1 MQNLSRKLTLEQID
15 KKIKQISS
23 LSKLPQPLEGQI
35 YNIRQA
41 LDISL
46 KQLGNKMHITPAGV
60 KEMENREKNGSI
72 SLNGLKDF
80 ASAMNLKFVYA
91 FIPNDG
97 SLEKM
102 IEKRAFEIAQQIV
115 LKTSHTMAL
124 EDQQNNPARIK
135 KAIKARAQQI
145 KNEMPKYLWDQN

>member
-1 MQNLSRKLTLEQID
+1 MQNLTNKLTLEQID
-15 KKIKQISS
+15 KKLKKFSPLVKTS
-23 LSKLPQPLEGQI
+23 LPTEGWI
-35 YNIRQA
+35 FNIRQA
-41 LDISL
+41 LGISL
-46 KQLGNKMHITPAGV
+46 KQLGKKLKLTPAGV

-102 IEKRAFEIAQQIV
+102 IEKRALEIAKQIV

-124 EDQQNNPARIK
+124 EDQQNEPSRLN
-135 KAIKARAQQI
+135 KAIKDRAQQI
-145 KNEMPKYLWDQN
+145 KNEMPKYLWD

>member
-1 MQNLSRKLTLEQID
+1 MQNLTNKLTLEQVD

-23 LSKLPQPLEGQI
+23 LSKISLPAEGWI

-41 LDISL
+41 IGISL

-60 KEMENREKNGSI
+60 KEMEKREKNNSI
-72 SLNGLKDF
+72 TIKSLKDF
-80 ASAMNLKFVYA
+80 AASLELRFVYG
-91 FIPNDG
+91 FIPKDG

-102 IEKRAFEIAQQIV
+102 IEKRALEIARQIV

-124 EDQQNNPARIK
+124 EDQQNEPARIK
-135 KAIKARAQQI
+135 KAIQDRAQQI
-145 KNEMPKYLWDQN
+145 KNEMPKYLWD

>member
-1 MQNLSRKLTLEQID
+1 MQNLVNKLTLEQID

-23 LSKLPQPLEGQI
+23 LSKLPLPAEGWI

-41 LDISL
+41 LGISL

-60 KEMENREKNGSI
+60 KEMEKRESNDSI
-72 SLNGLKDF
+72 TIKSLKDF
-80 ASAMNLKFVYA
+80 AASLDLKFVYG
-91 FIPNDG
+91 FIPIDG

-102 IEKRAFEIAQQIV
+102 IEKRALEIAQQIV

-124 EDQQNNPARIK
+124 EDQQNNTARIK
-135 KAIKARAQQI
+135 KAIKDRAQQI
-145 KNEMPKYLWDQN
+145 KNEMPKYLWD

>member
-1 MQNLSRKLTLEQID
+1 MQNLANKLTLEQID

-23 LSKLPQPLEGQI
+23 LSKLSIPSEGWI

-41 LDISL
+41 LGISL

-60 KEMENREKNGSI
+60 KEMEKRESNDSI
-72 SLNGLKDF
+72 TIKSLKDF
-80 ASAMNLKFVYA
+80 ASALDLKFVYG
-91 FIPNDG
+91 FIPKDG

-102 IEKRAFEIAQQIV
+102 IEKRALEIAQQIV

-124 EDQQNNPARIK
+124 EDQQNNPVRIK
-135 KAIKARAQQI
+135 KAIKDRAQQI
-145 KNEMPKYLWDQN
+145 KNEMPKYLWD

>member
-1 MQNLSRKLTLEQID
+1 
-15 KKIKQISS
+15 
-23 LSKLPQPLEGQI
+23 
-35 YNIRQA
+35 
-41 LDISL
+41 
-46 KQLGNKMHITPAGV
+46 MHITPAGV

-102 IEKRAFEIAQQIV
+102 IENRAFEIAQQIV
-115 LKTSHTMAL
+115 LKASHTMAL

-145 KNEMPKYLWDQN
+145 NNEMPKYLWD

>member
-1 MQNLSRKLTLEQID
+1 MQNLTNKLTLEQID
-15 KKIKQISS
+15 KKLKIFSPLVKTP
-23 LSKLPQPLEGQI
+23 LPAEGWI
-35 YNIRQA
+35 FNIRQA
-41 LDISL
+41 LGISL
-46 KQLGNKMHITPAGV
+46 KQLGKKLKLTPAGV

-115 LKTSHTMAL
+115 LKASHTMAL

-145 KNEMPKYLWDQN
+145 NNEMPKYLWD

>member
-1 MQNLSRKLTLEQID
+1 MKNLANKLTLEQID
-15 KKIKQISS
+15 KKIMIFSPLIKTS
-23 LSKLPQPLEGQI
+23 LPVEGWI
-35 YNIRQA
+35 FNIRQA
-41 LDISL
+41 LGISL
-46 KQLGNKMHITPAGV
+46 KQLGKKLKLTPAGV

-145 KNEMPKYLWDQN
+145 KNEMPKYLWD

>member
-1 MQNLSRKLTLEQID
+1 MQNLTNKLTLEQID
-15 KKIKQISS
+15 KKLKIFSPLVKTS
-23 LSKLPQPLEGQI
+23 LPAEGWI
-35 YNIRQA
+35 FNIRQA
-41 LDISL
+41 LGISL
-46 KQLGNKMHITPAGV
+46 KQLGKKLKLTPAGV

-80 ASAMNLKFVYA
+80 AAAMNLKFVYA

-102 IEKRAFEIAQQIV
+102 IENRAFEIARQIV
-115 LKTSHTMAL
+115 LKTSHSMAL

-135 KAIKARAQQI
+135 KAIKDRAQQI
-145 KNEMPKYLWDQN
+145 KNEMPKYLWD

>member
-1 MQNLSRKLTLEQID
+1 MKNLANKLTLEQID
-15 KKIKQISS
+15 KKIMIFSPLIKTS
-23 LSKLPQPLEGQI
+23 LPVEGWI
-35 YNIRQA
+35 FNIRQA
-41 LDISL
+41 LGISL
-46 KQLGNKMHITPAGV
+46 KQLGKKLKLTPAGV

-102 IEKRAFEIAQQIV
+102 IENRAFEIAQQIV
-115 LKTSHTMAL
+115 LKTSHTMSL
-124 EDQQNNPARIK
+124 EDQQNNPSRIK
-135 KAIKARAQQI
+135 KAIKDRAQQI
-145 KNEMPKYLWDQN
+145 KNEMPKYLWD

>member
-1 MQNLSRKLTLEQID
+1 MQNLANKLTLEQID
-15 KKIKQISS
+15 KKIKQVSS
-23 LSKLPQPLEGQI
+23 LSKLPLPSEGWI

-41 LDISL
+41 LGISL

-60 KEMENREKNGSI
+60 KEMEKRESNDSI
-72 SLNGLKDF
+72 TIKSLKDF
-80 ASAMNLKFVYA
+80 ASALDLKFVYG
-91 FIPNDG
+91 FIPKDG

-102 IEKRAFEIAQQIV
+102 IEKRALQIAQKIV

-135 KAIKARAQQI
+135 KAIKDRAQQI
-145 KNEMPKYLWDQN
+145 KNEMPKYLWD